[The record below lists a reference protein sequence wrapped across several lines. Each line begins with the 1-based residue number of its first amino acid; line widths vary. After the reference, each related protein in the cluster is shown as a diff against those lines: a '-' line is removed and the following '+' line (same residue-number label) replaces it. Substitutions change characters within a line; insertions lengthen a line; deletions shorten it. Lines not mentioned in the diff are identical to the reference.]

1 MASIYEPPTLKEEIK
16 NRIANYKRKHR
27 RRYVSVA
34 LKAKLAKEYNRIY
47 RLRKKQA
54 QLSTMNE
61 EREKQSEAT
70 TKGCV
75 YNPHSKQTN
84 INACAVM

>member
-47 RLRKKQA
+47 RK
-54 QLSTMNE
+54 
-61 EREKQSEAT
+61 EKS
-70 TKGCV
+70 K
-75 YNPHSKQTN
+75 HS
-84 INACAVM
+84 

>member
-1 MASIYEPPTLKEEIK
+1 MASIYEPQSLSEEIRSK
-16 NRIANYKRKHR
+16 LLKYKRRHR

-34 LKAKLAKEYNRIY
+34 LKAKLAREYNRIY

-61 EREKQSEAT
+61 ECEKQSEAT
-70 TKGCV
+70 SKDCV

-84 INACAVM
+84 LNACAVM

>member
-1 MASIYEPPTLKEEIK
+1 MATVYDPPTLKEEIK

-34 LKAKLAKEYNRIY
+34 LKAKLAKEYNHIY
-47 RLRKKQA
+47 RLRKREA
-54 QLSTMNE
+54 QLRKAKE
-61 EREKQSEAT
+61 ECEKQSEAT
-70 TKGCV
+70 AKGCV

-84 INACAVM
+84 TNACAVM